1 MTQKFQCN
9 ETFLNIYQQCGWDK
23 IGLAVMVAYTKN
35 NQPRANKSYK
45 VLKSQT
51 RHGVA
56 A

>member
-1 MTQKFQCN
+1 
-9 ETFLNIYQQCGWDK
+9 
-23 IGLAVMVAYTKN
+23 MVAYTKN

-56 A
+56 AQS